1 MAIFN
6 YFLQGSS
13 MMLHHSRILMNKT
26 MITASKNSVAVL
38 GWLMTILCSLVVF
51 HITQNY
57 AISLAYSK
65 FTIILVAA
73 LVMWIFRLV
82 PEYIPSLLIMIATI
96 LLNIAPSTII
106 LSGFNSDSFY
116 FAVSVFSIGALLTKS
131 RLFYRLSLILLI
143 KLPFKQAVLQK
154 CLFFL
159 GALMTPMM
167 SVQSSRVALIAP
179 LLNDI
184 MESSRIKPRSSSAN
198 ALANSAFNGCIL
210 LSTIFL
216 TGKSSNF
223 IIYGLLSEQH
233 QWQGNWFSWLW
244 LASFPGLMLV
254 AVFFILQSL
263 LFKPNNTLNI
273 NRYKL
278 KKELCSMGKTTLIEH
293 VAIIS
298 FIVFFAG
305 TILSTW
311 FNISG
316 LWTCLI
322 LFIILYVTGALTS
335 KELQNNINWGF
346 LFYFGAIIG
355 VMRTIQSIGVDLWL
369 IHHFQWLTHLAQS
382 NVACFITLIYAIS
395 WVGGLIL
402 GTMIAPAIL
411 FTAIIPFALQSPVCN
426 WIIAFVILLAT
437 EAWIFPYQSS
447 YFLCFEE
454 LLKRNNN
461 FLLKPLLKL
470 NAWFTFLK
478 LFVILASIPFWYSL
492 GVLY

>member
-1 MAIFN
+1 
-6 YFLQGSS
+6 
-13 MMLHHSRILMNKT
+13 MMLHHSRILLNKT
-26 MITASKNSVAVL
+26 RITASQNSVAVL
-38 GWLMTILCSLVVF
+38 GWLITILSSLIVF
-51 HITQNY
+51 DITQNY
-57 AISLAYSK
+57 AISLTYSK
-65 FTIILVAA
+65 FSIILVAA

-82 PEYIPSLLIMIATI
+82 PEYIPSLIIMITAM
-96 LLNIAPSTII
+96 LLHIAPGTLI

-131 RLFYRLSLILLI
+131 RLFYRLSLIMLI

-159 GALMTPMM
+159 GAFMTPMM

-244 LASFPGLMLV
+244 LASFPGLMLI

-278 KKELCSMGKTTLIEH
+278 KKELCSMGKTSLIEQ

-311 FNISG
+311 CNISG

-322 LFIILYVTGALTS
+322 IFIILYVTGALTS
-335 KELQNNINWGF
+335 KEIHHKINWGF

-355 VMRTIQSIGVDLWL
+355 VMRTIQSLGVDLWL
-369 IHHFQWLTHLAQS
+369 INHFQWLTHLAQS
-382 NVACFITLIYAIS
+382 NVACFIALIYAIS
-395 WVGGLIL
+395 WVGGLVL

-426 WIIAFVILLAT
+426 WIVAFVILLAT

-454 LLKRNNN
+454 LLKRKNN

>member
-1 MAIFN
+1 
-6 YFLQGSS
+6 
-13 MMLHHSRILMNKT
+13 
-26 MITASKNSVAVL
+26 MITASKNSIAVL
-38 GWLMTILCSLVVF
+38 GWLITILCSLIVYD
-51 HITQNY
+51 ITSNY
-57 AISLAYSK
+57 PISLAYSK

-82 PEYIPSLLIMIATI
+82 PEYIPSLLIMVAAM
-96 LLNIAPSTII
+96 LLNIAPNTLI

-131 RLFYRLSLILLI
+131 RLFYRLSLIMLI
-143 KLPFKQAVLQK
+143 KLPFKQALLQK

-244 LASFPGLMLV
+244 LASFPGLMLI
-254 AVFFILQSL
+254 AVFFILQSI

-278 KKELCSMGKTTLIEH
+278 KKELCSMGKITLIEH
-293 VAIIS
+293 VAMIS

-305 TILSTW
+305 TVLSTW

-322 LFIILYVTGALTS
+322 IFIMLFVTGALTS
-335 KELQNNINWGF
+335 KEIQNKINWSF

-355 VMRTIQSIGVDLWL
+355 VMRTIQSLGVDFWL

-395 WVGGLIL
+395 WVGGLVL

-426 WIIAFVILLAT
+426 WIVAFVILLAT